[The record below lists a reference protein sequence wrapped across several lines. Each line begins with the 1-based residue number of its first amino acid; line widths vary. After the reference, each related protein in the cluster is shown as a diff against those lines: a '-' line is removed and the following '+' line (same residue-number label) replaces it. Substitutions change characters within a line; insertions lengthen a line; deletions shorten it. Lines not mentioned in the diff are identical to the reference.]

1 MPDRGH
7 HVSVWWDALV
17 HPEKAGRLVLGRE
30 RLPGFTRFLVLG
42 IAFLYLAYGF
52 PMGLFRG
59 AWPGIVSGLKLPF
72 LYLFTIVICF
82 PAFYALNCLAGPR
95 LSRTQCL
102 RLLLMAVSVNAVALA
117 SYAPIALFF
126 TLTTSATGYGFLVL
140 MHVGVFAVAG
150 VLSLIVISVIFRAT
164 ATELGHRIRPLMVI
178 GWGFLYAFVGT
189 QLSWVLRPWIGS
201 LTIPYT
207 PFRPIE
213 GSFIESVTKLIL
225 ALFGK

>member
-1 MPDRGH
+1 M
-7 HVSVWWDALV
+7 
-17 HPEKAGRLVLGRE
+17 EKR
-30 RLPGFTRFLVLG
+30 PGFTRFLVLG
-42 IAFLYLAYGF
+42 ITSLYLAYGF

-59 AWPGIVSGLKLPF
+59 AGPGIVSGLKLPF
-72 LYLFTIVICF
+72 LYLFTVVICV
-82 PAFYALNCLAGPR
+82 PAFYVLNCLIGPR

-117 SYAPIALFF
+117 SYAPVALFF
-126 TLTTSATGYGFLVL
+126 TLTTSPKGYGFLVL

-150 VLSLIVISVIFRAT
+150 ILSVIVISVIFRAT
-164 ATELGHRIRPLMVI
+164 AAELGHRIRPLMVI

-201 LTIPYT
+201 LTIPYA

-225 ALFGK
+225 AVFGD